1 MIGIFGLVVVL
12 FLVLVVAGAIVA
24 VVLAIT
30 TAQRRGRERTASLGA
45 YARGRGWRYE
55 AYRSGLA
62 HRVGLEG
69 TPNATN
75 VVEGTADGR
84 AFVAFD
90 HTRYVSDGQNGH
102 RAVPVSVVVV
112 HLGVVVP
119 ELEISRQG
127 ALDRF
132 FQGIFGTDH
141 LVGDT
146 VFDDA
151 VRIRTNSPEFTAE
164 ILTLP
169 MKRLLLARLHR
180 SWRFVGDSLV
190 TVADGQHTPQQLE
203 EALGSCL
210 QVIATIPPQVWA
222 RLQGGGAA
230 AVPRDVVRDAVADPV
245 RDAPALPG
253 SEMPGGLFEES
264 VGWQIDPITGQR
276 RTR

>member
-1 MIGIFGLVVVL
+1 MIGIFGLVVI
-12 FLVLVVAGAIVA
+12 LVLVVLGAGVALAVVA
-24 VVLAIT
+24 VVT
-30 TAQRRGRERTASLGA
+30 SQRRGRERTASLAA

-90 HTRYVSDGQNGH
+90 HTRYVSDGRNGQ

-164 ILTLP
+164 VLTLP

-203 EALGSCL
+203 ETLGTCL

-222 RLQGGGAA
+222 RLQVGGSGP
-230 AVPRDVVRDAVADPV
+230 VPRDAVVPQDVPRDL
-245 RDAPALPG
+245 PALPV

-264 VGWQIDPITGQR
+264 VGWDIDPITGQR
-276 RTR
+276 RPR